1 MEGRLTATLNT
12 NGDIC
17 AIQKVGVSVS
27 QSVIMQCIRIASVRA
42 ADTTEKIKS
51 AVSFI
56 FFCSNPEVKC

>member
-27 QSVIMQCIRIASVRA
+27 HNVIMQCIRSASVKA

-51 AVSFI
+51 AVSSKYFV
-56 FFCSNPEVKC
+56 SSS